1 MYSALVKRAVIAVA
15 AVLGVAYAI
24 LTPPFDVPD
33 ETFHFWRPLVI
44 AHGQLMPQRR
54 GAPDAGTIPLGAQNF
69 VFVMWWQRTPQGRMT
84 RELLRVAAQS
94 PPEMER
100 PKEVRFPTQYTPVP
114 YAPQTI
120 AAAAMYMLKLRPFV
134 VFYLGRLLNL
144 AAALALMAM
153 AMRAAPELAAAI
165 AAVAL
170 LPMTLTLFASWSP
183 DAMTIAL
190 ATLLTALLLAG
201 RAPRAAIAV
210 ALALSLCKPAYFLI
224 ALLALPASFRRSMKI
239 AVVAATAIGTALAMA
254 YLKIGAY
261 SQRMFDPINAG
272 AQMQC
277 FLGDPMRFVRALGL
291 ALAANGRMYVEQI
304 VGRGGADSLVNV
316 PAFVVIIELALL
328 VIVALGAAARWRAL
342 TAAIVVV
349 TIAGIFFS
357 QYLVWSIACGE
368 MIEGVQGRYFVPL
381 LTLALT
387 LPALPRLER
396 RIPVAAV
403 LAVAVVCNAIVL
415 IGIARQFWL

>member
-1 MYSALVKRAVIAVA
+1 VNRAVIAA
-15 AVLGVAYAI
+15 AAILGIAYAI
-24 LTPPFDVPD
+24 LTPPFNVPD

-69 VFVMWWQRTPQGRMT
+69 VFVMWWQRTPQGKMT

-94 PPEMER
+94 PPEIER

-120 AAAAMYMLKLRPFV
+120 AAMAMYALKLRPFI

-144 AAALALMAM
+144 AAALALMWM
-153 AMRAAPELAAAI
+153 AMRAAPQLAEVI
-165 AAVAL
+165 AAVTL
-170 LPMTLTLFASWSP
+170 LPMTLTLFGSWSP
-183 DAMTIAL
+183 DALTIAL
-190 ATLLTALLLAG
+190 ATLLTALLLG
-201 RAPRAAIAV
+201 ERAPRAAIAV
-210 ALALSLCKPAYFLI
+210 AVVLSLCKPAYFLI
-224 ALLALPASFRRSMKI
+224 ALLVIPGRFRRSMKI
-239 AVVAATAIGTALAMA
+239 AIIAATAIGTAMAMA
-254 YLKIGAY
+254 YLQIGAY
-261 SQRMFDPINAG
+261 AQRMFDPINAG

-277 FLGDPMRFVRALGL
+277 FLGDPMRFVRGLGR
-291 ALAANGRMYVEQI
+291 AVAGNGWIYIEQI
-304 VGRGGADSLVNV
+304 AGRAGGDALMNM
-316 PAFVVIIELALL
+316 PLIVVVVELALL
-328 VIVALGAAARWRAL
+328 VAAALGTMARWRAL
-342 TAAIVVV
+342 TAGIVVI
-349 TIAGIFFS
+349 TILGIFFS

-368 MIEGVQGRYFVPL
+368 VIEGVQGRYFLPL

-387 LPALPRLER
+387 MLALPALKK

-403 LAVAVVCNAIVL
+403 LAAAVLCNAIVL